1 MGKQSRGVGT
11 AIFAIDVAGMR
22 VAAENMQSHLL
33 FLRRQQR
40 NSLIKLLLT
49 ADKLEKSCRTTTNRI
64 STQQKLTRRLNGH
77 NRGKPMENAA
87 HGITQA
93 T

>member
-1 MGKQSRGVGT
+1 MGKQSRNVGT
-11 AIFAIDVAGMR
+11 AIFAIDAAGMR
-22 VAAENMQSHLL
+22 AAAENMQSHLL

-49 ADKLEKSCRTTTNRI
+49 ADKLEKGCRTTTSR
-64 STQQKLTRRLNGH
+64 SSKQQKLARRLSGH
-77 NRGKPMENAA
+77 SRGKPMENGA
-87 HGITQA
+87 HGT